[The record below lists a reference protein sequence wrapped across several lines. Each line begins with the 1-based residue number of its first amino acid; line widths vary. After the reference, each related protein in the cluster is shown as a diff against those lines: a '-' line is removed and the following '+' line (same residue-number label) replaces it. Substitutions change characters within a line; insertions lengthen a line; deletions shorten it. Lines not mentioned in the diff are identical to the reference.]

1 MSLAIFDL
9 DNTLIGGDSD
19 HLWGDFLVRHNYVDR
34 EFHSSENDRFFD
46 LYNAGKL
53 DIYEW
58 LEFQFKLFTDNP
70 YARLVKWHQA
80 FMEEMIKPALLPK
93 AATLIES
100 HRKLGDTLLII
111 TATNHFITAPIAEL
125 LGIPNLIATNPEMI
139 DGEFSGRVAG
149 LPSYQEGKITRLNE
163 WLGRPEQSNI
173 SMDNSSF
180 YSDSHND
187 LPLLE
192 SVSRPVAVDPDDI
205 LRSTATE
212 RDWEIISL
220 RS

>member
-1 MSLAIFDL
+1 
-9 DNTLIGGDSD
+9 
-19 HLWGDFLVRHNYVDR
+19 
-34 EFHSSENDRFFD
+34 
-46 LYNAGKL
+46 
-53 DIYEW
+53 
-58 LEFQFKLFTDNP
+58 
-70 YARLVKWHQA
+70 
-80 FMEEMIKPALLPK
+80 MEEMIKPALLPK